1 MLDLKYIRENAEA
14 VRQAIK
20 NKRESANVDTL
31 LELDIKRRELIAGT
45 EADRARQNKV
55 TARIAELKKIGQDAS
70 AVISEMREL
79 AEKIKNQSDTLREI
93 EGQIYEIQVRIPNIP
108 HATVPVGTEKDNLQ
122 IKTWGE
128 IPEKDYKPLPH
139 YEIAERHNI
148 IDFNRASRMSGSFF
162 VGYRGL
168 GAKLERAL
176 INFMLDLHVEKQGYT
191 EVFPPFVV
199 KRDTMFG
206 TGQLP
211 KLEEDMYRTEPDDL
225 FLIPT
230 AEVPVTNLH
239 RDETLNGDDLPIKY
253 TAYTPCFRREAGAYG
268 KDTRGLMRIH
278 QFDKVEMVKFVMP
291 EVSYEEL
298 ESLLQ
303 NAEQVLQLLGLP
315 YRVLTL
321 ATGDLSFA
329 AAKCYDIEVWAQGIE
344 KWLEVSSCSNFED
357 FQARRANIRL
367 RRKKGDKLEY
377 PHTLNG
383 SGLALPRTVIAILEN
398 YQQKDGSII
407 IPEALRKYMGV
418 DRIG

>member
-1 MLDLKYIRENAEA
+1 MLDLKYIRENAET

-31 LELDIKRRELIAGT
+31 LELDVKRRELIAET

-55 TARIAELKKIGQDAS
+55 TARIAELKKTGQDAS
-70 AVISEMREL
+70 DVISEMREL
-79 AEKIKNQSDTLREI
+79 AEKIKNQSDSLRDI
-93 EGQIYEIQVRIPNIP
+93 ENQIYEIQIRIPNIP
-108 HATVPVGTEKDNLQ
+108 HVTVPVGTEKDNLQ

-128 IPEKDYKPLPH
+128 IPERDFKPLPH

-176 INFMLDLHVEKQGYT
+176 INFMLDLHVEKHGYT

-239 RDETLNGDDLPIKY
+239 REETLNGDDLPIKY

-278 QFDKVEMVKFVMP
+278 QFDKVEMVKFVIP

-303 NAEQVLQLLGLP
+303 NAEDVLQLLGLP

-407 IPEALRKYMGV
+407 IPEVLRKYMGV

>member
-1 MLDLKYIRENAEA
+1 M
-14 VRQAIK
+14 
-20 NKRESANVDTL
+20 
-31 LELDIKRRELIAGT
+31 
-45 EADRARQNKV
+45 
-55 TARIAELKKIGQDAS
+55 TARIAELKKAGQDAS
-70 AVISEMREL
+70 DVIKEMREL
-79 AEKIKNQSDTLREI
+79 AEKIKKQSDALRDI
-93 EGQIYEIQVRIPNIP
+93 ENQIYEIQIRIPNIP
-108 HATVPVGTEKDNLQ
+108 HETVPVGSEKDNIE

-128 IPEKDYKPLPH
+128 IPEKDFKPLPH
-139 YEIAERHNI
+139 YEIAEKHNI

-162 VGYRGL
+162 VSYRGL

-176 INFMLDLHVEKQGYT
+176 INFMLDLHVEKHGYT

-239 RDETLNGDDLPIKY
+239 RDETLSGDELPVKY

-278 QFDKVEMVKFVMP
+278 QFDKVEMVKFVKP

-303 NAEQVLQLLGLP
+303 NAEEVLQLLGLP
-315 YRVLTL
+315 YRVLIL

-407 IPEALRKYMGV
+407 IPEVLKKYMGV